1 MALIRYLSLYVAI
14 DVRNALLTR
23 LFHQIG
29 LFSAIVTSF
38 LVEAIGNLKPDPA
51 DKTNVLLANL
61 TEIIVSMN
69 RINASQFLHPTEPEE
84 FEPEPEDI
92 RLNIY
97 CFASLIF
104 AVSLLLYLNANAH
117 FSGGCSFVLLR

>member
-1 MALIRYLSLYVAI
+1 MAASIHYLSLYVVGDI
-14 DVRNALLTR
+14 RNAFLTKV
-23 LFHQIG
+23 FKQIG

-61 TEIIVSMN
+61 TEIIVSMS
-69 RINASQFLHPTEPEE
+69 RINASQPLHLTEPEE

-104 AVSLLLYLNANAH
+104 AVSPLFHLKANAH
-117 FSGGCSFVLLR
+117 ILG

>member
-1 MALIRYLSLYVAI
+1 MTDGVVASIRYLSLYVVA
-14 DVRNALLTR
+14 DFWNALLTT
-23 LFHQIG
+23 FFNQIG

-61 TEIIVSMN
+61 TEIIVSMS
-69 RINASQFLHPTEPEE
+69 RINASQPLRLTEPKE

-104 AVSLLLYLNANAH
+104 AVSPLLHPRANADL
-117 FSGGCSFVLLR
+117 VE